1 MQLWREECMSRNV
14 FEENFE
20 KYADPEMY
28 DHLYEGYQKDLNLI
42 LEWAK
47 LDQPIIELACGTGR
61 LTIPMAKR
69 GFQMVGVD
77 LHEGMLERAKQK
89 AKEQKLLIE
98 FLLQDCTKLN
108 LSVKSSLVFM
118 TGNSF
123 QHFLTNEVQDDL
135 VQSVRQHLVED
146 GIFIF
151 DTRNP
156 LLHELAAVDE
166 YEQLYSDNNGNQI
179 IEFHREEYNSMTQ
192 ILHCH
197 TDRQIYQGETLIA
210 KEQDGISLRYS
221 FPLEMER
228 VLKENGFEILQVYG
242 DWDKN
247 ELNVKST
254 SMVYVCK
261 VRK

>member
-1 MQLWREECMSRNV
+1 MSRNT

-28 DHLYEGYQKDLNLI
+28 DHLYEGYQKDLNMI
-42 LEWAK
+42 VEWAK
-47 LDQPIIELACGTGR
+47 PNQPVIELACGTGR
-61 LTIPMAKR
+61 LTIPLASR

-77 LHEGMLERAKQK
+77 LHEGMLKRAKQK
-89 AKEQKLLIE
+89 AKEQMVSVE

-108 LSVKSSLVFM
+108 IPVKSSLVFM

-123 QHFLTNEVQDDL
+123 QHFLTNELQDAL
-135 VQSVRQHLVED
+135 LQSVRQHLIED
-146 GIFIF
+146 GVFIF

-166 YEQLYSDNNGNQI
+166 YEQKYRDKNGNQI
-179 IEFHREEYNSMTQ
+179 IEFHRDEYNSMTQ

-197 TDRQIYQGETLIA
+197 TDRQIYQGEALIA

-221 FPLEMER
+221 FPLEMNR
-228 VLKENGFEILQVYG
+228 VLEDNGFEILQVYG
-242 DWDKN
+242 DWDKK
-247 ELNVKST
+247 ELNAKSI
-254 SMVYVCK
+254 SMVYVCM

>member
-1 MQLWREECMSRNV
+1 MSRNA

-28 DHLYEGYQKDLNLI
+28 DHFYEGYQKDLNVI

-47 LDQPIIELACGTGR
+47 LGQPIIELACGTGR

-89 AKEQKLLIE
+89 AKVQMVSIE

-108 LSVKSSLVFM
+108 LPVKSSLVFM

-123 QHFLTNEVQDDL
+123 QHFLTNEVQDAL
-135 VQSVRQHLVED
+135 LQTVRQHLVKD
-146 GIFIF
+146 GVFIF

-156 LLHELAAVDE
+156 LLHELATVDE
-166 YEQLYSDNNGNQI
+166 YEQQYSDKNGNQI
-179 IEFHREEYNSMTQ
+179 IELHREEYNSMTQ
-192 ILHCH
+192 ILHYR
-197 TDRQIYQGETLIA
+197 TDRQIYRGETLIA
-210 KEQDGISLRYS
+210 NEQDGISLRYS

-228 VLKENGFEILQVYG
+228 VLKNNGFEILQVYG
-242 DWDKN
+242 DWDKSG
-247 ELNVKST
+247 LNVKSI

-261 VRK
+261 IK

>member
-1 MQLWREECMSRNV
+1 MSRNE

-28 DHLYEGYQKDLNLI
+28 DHLYEGYQKDLNVI

-47 LDQPIIELACGTGR
+47 PNEPVIEMACGTGR

-69 GFQMVGVD
+69 GFLMVGVD
-77 LHEGMLERAKQK
+77 LHEGMLRRAKQK
-89 AKEQKLLIE
+89 AKEQMVSIE

-108 LSVKSSLVFM
+108 ISVKSSLVFM

-123 QHFLTNEVQDDL
+123 QHFLTNEGQDAL
-135 VQSVRQHLVED
+135 LQSVRKHLIED
-146 GIFIF
+146 GVFIF

-156 LLHELAAVDE
+156 LLHELAAIDE
-166 YEQLYSDNNGNQI
+166 YEQQYSDKNGNQI
-179 IEFHREEYNSMTQ
+179 IEFHRDEYNSMTQ

-197 TDRQIYQGETLIA
+197 TDRQIYQGEALIA
-210 KEQDGISLRYS
+210 KEQDSISLRYS

-228 VLKENGFEILQVYG
+228 MLKDNGFEILQEYG

-247 ELNVKST
+247 EHKAKST

>member
-1 MQLWREECMSRNV
+1 
-14 FEENFE
+14 
-20 KYADPEMY
+20 
-28 DHLYEGYQKDLNLI
+28 
-42 LEWAK
+42 
-47 LDQPIIELACGTGR
+47 
-61 LTIPMAKR
+61 
-69 GFQMVGVD
+69 
-77 LHEGMLERAKQK
+77 
-89 AKEQKLLIE
+89 
-98 FLLQDCTKLN
+98 
-108 LSVKSSLVFM
+108 M

-123 QHFLTNEVQDDL
+123 QHFLTNEVQDAL
-135 VQSVRQHLVED
+135 LQSVRQHLVED
-146 GIFIF
+146 GVFIF

-166 YEQLYSDNNGNQI
+166 YEQQYSDKNGNQI

-228 VLKENGFEILQVYG
+228 VLKDNGFEILQVYG

-247 ELNVKST
+247 ELNAKST

>member
-1 MQLWREECMSRNV
+1 MSNTV

-28 DHLYEGYQKDLNLI
+28 DHLYEGYQKDLNVI

-47 LDQPIIELACGTGR
+47 PDLPIIELACGTGR

-69 GFQMVGVD
+69 GFQMIGVD

-89 AKEQKLLIE
+89 AKEQRVSIELLR
-98 FLLQDCTKLN
+98 QDCTKLTIP
-108 LSVKSSLVFM
+108 VKSSLVFM

-123 QHFLTNEVQDDL
+123 QHFLTNELQDAL
-135 VQSVRQHLVED
+135 LQSVHRHLIED

-166 YEQLYSDNNGNQI
+166 YEQTYSDKSGNQI
-179 IEFHREEYNSMTQ
+179 IEFHREEYDAMTQ

-197 TDRQIYQGETLIA
+197 TDREIYQKETLIT
-210 KEQDGISLRYS
+210 KEQDGISLRFS
-221 FPLEMER
+221 FPIEMARLLEH
-228 VLKENGFEILQVYG
+228 NGFEVLHQFG

-247 ELNVKST
+247 ELNAKSVY
-254 SMVYVCK
+254 MVYVCK
-261 VRK
+261 AIK

>member
-1 MQLWREECMSRNV
+1 MSRNA

-28 DHLYEGYQKDLNLI
+28 DHLYEGYQKDLNVI

-47 LDQPIIELACGTGR
+47 PDEPVIELACGTGR
-61 LTIPMAKR
+61 LTIPMAKQ

-77 LHEGMLERAKQK
+77 LHEGMLARAKQK
-89 AKEQKLLIE
+89 ANEQMVSIE
-98 FLLQDCTKLN
+98 FLLQDCTKLTIPE
-108 LSVKSSLVFM
+108 KSSLVFM

-123 QHFLTNEVQDDL
+123 QHFLTNEVQDAL
-135 VQSVRQHLVED
+135 LQSVRQHLVKD
-146 GIFIF
+146 GVFIF

-166 YEQLYSDNNGNQI
+166 YEEQYSDKNGNQI
-179 IEFHREEYNSMTQ
+179 IEFHREKYNSMTQ

-197 TDRQIYQGETLIA
+197 TDREIYHEEALIA

-228 VLKENGFEILQVYG
+228 MLKDNGFEILQVYG

-247 ELNVKST
+247 ELNAKSI

-261 VRK
+261 

>member
-1 MQLWREECMSRNV
+1 MSRRI

-28 DHLYEGYQKDLNLI
+28 DHLYEGYQKDLNVI

-47 LDQPIIELACGTGR
+47 PGQSIIELACGTGR

-89 AKEQKLLIE
+89 AKEQMVSIE

-108 LSVKSSLVFM
+108 LPVKSSIVFM

-123 QHFLTNEVQDDL
+123 QHFLTNAVQDAL
-135 VQSVRQHLVED
+135 LQSVRQHLVKD
-146 GIFIF
+146 GVFIF

-156 LLHELAAVDE
+156 LLHELATVDE
-166 YEQLYSDNNGNQI
+166 YEQQYSDKNGNQI
-179 IEFHREEYNSMTQ
+179 IELHREEYNSMTQ
-192 ILHCH
+192 ILHCR
-197 TDRQIYQGETLIA
+197 TDRQIYRGETLIA
-210 KEQDGISLRYS
+210 NEQDGISLRYS

-228 VLKENGFEILQVYG
+228 VLKNNGFEILQVYG

-247 ELNVKST
+247 ELNAKSI